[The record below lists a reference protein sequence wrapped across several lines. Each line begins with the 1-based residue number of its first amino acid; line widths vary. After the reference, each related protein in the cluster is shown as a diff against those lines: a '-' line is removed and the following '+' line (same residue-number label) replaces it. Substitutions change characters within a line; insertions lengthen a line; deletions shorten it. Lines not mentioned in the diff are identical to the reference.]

1 MVKPAARVLV
11 RWAWYPHAHPCAR
24 GGWTA
29 HRFSSRLG
37 RWVGEWLF
45 VLLSDFLAFGFSCLL
60 AFLLAYLLWFCGG
73 GGGGGAGACSFLIL
87 WRGV

>member
-1 MVKPAARVLV
+1 M
-11 RWAWYPHAHPCAR
+11 
-24 GGWTA
+24 
-29 HRFSSRLG
+29 
-37 RWVGEWLF
+37 GEWLF